1 MRLGRKDEMKM
12 FMGFTLGAVVTLLVY
27 EAENFLTV
35 EGLIA
40 FIIGIVAGLI
50 ISYIIGEKK

>member
-1 MRLGRKDEMKM
+1 MKM
-12 FMGFTLGAVVTLLVY
+12 FIGFTLGAVVTLLVY

-50 ISYIIGEKK
+50 ISYIIGEMK